1 LVKKIDNYAHP
12 SPGFNYDLNGN
23 RKTQFR
29 GDLGIFTSRLPLV
42 WPGGT
47 YNNNGLTQGA
57 VQIAGA
63 LHANI

>member
-1 LVKKIDNYAHP
+1 
-12 SPGFNYDLNGN
+12 
-23 RKTQFR
+23 
-29 GDLGIFTSRLPLV
+29 V

-63 LHANI
+63 TNANMPTFNPNPAYKAK